1 MADTTPTTP
10 VTPTPT
16 TTSPSFWNY
25 LVDNIPNHL
34 KVLGIALTI
43 GGLVFG
49 INYIIDLRQQVA
61 NQAKI
66 TATLQQQFQ
75 QVGTGAVASNSE
87 QQQSQ
92 IQTQANTDFGSAI
105 ANAMQ
110 QQNAKIQTLTT
121 IIGQVKGTSSPIT
134 AAPASQPLAP
144 LVAPVQNQTTG
155 ALTGYNMEEVRAG
168 APPMTSVN
176 LFYNPLAHDPKTAF
190 AGTTWQHY
198 QEVFNASVGQWEA
211 QKTGGLKTTIN
222 VTRTIS
228 KPDPNDPTKMI
239 VVGTEPISITGANT
253 IYTPSSILGS
263 NPTVLPR
270 WTLNLGLSHDT
281 VNKYQAAGTIDYRV
295 TSHYGV
301 FAGTV
306 NKALVGGVSIRLGG
320 SN

>member
-16 TTSPSFWNY
+16 ASFWSY

-34 KVLGIALTI
+34 KLITIVVGIAALVI
-43 GGLVFG
+43 GVR
-49 INYIIDLRQQVA
+49 YIMDLRQEVA

-75 QVGTGAVASNSE
+75 QVGTGAIASNTE

-92 IQTQANTDFGSAI
+92 IQTQANNVFGSAI

-121 IIGQVKGTSSPIT
+121 IIGQVKDTSSPIT

-144 LVAPVQNQTTG
+144 LTAPVQNQTTG
-155 ALTGYNMEEVRAG
+155 ALTGYNMEEVRPG
-168 APPMTSVN
+168 APPMTSVS
-176 LFYNPLAHDPKTAF
+176 LFYNPTAHDPKTAF
-190 AGTTWQHY
+190 AGTIWNHY

-228 KPDPNDPTKMI
+228 KPDPNDPTKMV

-253 IYTPSSILGS
+253 IYTPTSILGS

-270 WTLNLGLSHDT
+270 WTLNLGLSHDSI
-281 VNKYQAAGTIDYRV
+281 NKYQAAGTIDYRL
-295 TSHYGV
+295 TSRFGV
-301 FAGTV
+301 FAGTA